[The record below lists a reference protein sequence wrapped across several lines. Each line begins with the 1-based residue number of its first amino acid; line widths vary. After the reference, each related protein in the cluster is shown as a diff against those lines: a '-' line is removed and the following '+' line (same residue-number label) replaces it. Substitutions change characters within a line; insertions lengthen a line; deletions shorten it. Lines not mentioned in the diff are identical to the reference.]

1 MLPFHYMQEFLV
13 LADTLNYS
21 QAAARTYTTQPVL
34 SRHIVKLEEELGC
47 KLLKRNT
54 RNVSLTEAGVLACD
68 AFRNIEQ
75 EHSILRQQL
84 SCLQQG
90 EAGTLRLTAADYFI
104 EDFVEPYLACFSDEH
119 PAVQLQISSSPPD
132 ICFESLNSRSAD
144 IAVSAF
150 FPALG
155 EQYRRVLFA
164 RDKLA
169 LICRKDHPLAGKD
182 TVSLQDLRGEE
193 FVSFGGE
200 ESFFTVGNTYVL
212 DLLAG
217 HGIYPKAFHFS
228 PNADTLG
235 LTLRKING
243 VCVLPYSLRHM
254 DRAYLSVKPL
264 EDEDCFLDICLYYRM
279 DNENPLIPAFVQTVL
294 SKSDQTN
301 KTGRC
306 FHAEPGLCSEASV
319 SG

>member
-1 MLPFHYMQEFLV
+1 M
-13 LADTLNYS
+13 
-21 QAAARTYTTQPVL
+21 
-34 SRHIVKLEEELGC
+34 
-47 KLLKRNT
+47 
-54 RNVSLTEAGVLACD
+54 
-68 AFRNIEQ
+68 
-75 EHSILRQQL
+75 
-84 SCLQQG
+84 
-90 EAGTLRLTAADYFI
+90 
-104 EDFVEPYLACFSDEH
+104 
-119 PAVQLQISSSPPD
+119 
-132 ICFESLNSRSAD
+132 
-144 IAVSAF
+144 
-150 FPALG
+150 
-155 EQYRRVLFA
+155 
-164 RDKLA
+164 
-169 LICRKDHPLAGKD
+169 ICRKDHPLAGKD

-200 ESFFTVGNTYVL
+200 DSFFTVGNTYVL